1 MAVAM
6 PDLLFI
12 AGDGSFELDGRAYYI
27 PDHFSPREVFSYRRL
42 LEPIPDIPGGANLSV
57 EQRLKQK
64 TYFFQLAAACII
76 PGLEPCALESVPLRG
91 LMSLHRWLLDHRP
104 ELTLDVPL
112 HA

>member
-12 AGDGSFELDGRAYYI
+12 EGDGSFELDGKAYHI

-42 LEPIPDIPGGANLSV
+42 LEPIPDIPGGTNLSM
-57 EQRLKQK
+57 EQRQKQK
-64 TYFFQLAAACII
+64 TYFCRRAAACII
-76 PGLEPCALESVPLRG
+76 PGLEPSALERVPLRG

-104 ELTLDVPL
+104 ELTLDAAL